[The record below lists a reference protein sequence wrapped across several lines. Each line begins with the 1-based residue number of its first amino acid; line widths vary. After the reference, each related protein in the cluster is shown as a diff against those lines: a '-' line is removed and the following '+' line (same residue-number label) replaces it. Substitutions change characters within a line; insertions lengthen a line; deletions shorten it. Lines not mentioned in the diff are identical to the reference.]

1 MREPRLRKIQ
11 QWKAKSEQE
20 AEDHVALRK
29 HSEEWIMQLKPKDVA
44 CACGHITNLTTRKL
58 RCIKCGKDVFYDEN
72 EKKVHRRQSLYVAAI
87 IVMALSFVA
96 YFFIEMVLGPLLL
109 LIE

>member
-11 QWKAKSEQE
+11 QRKAESTQE
-20 AEDHVALRK
+20 AADHVALRK

-58 RCIKCGKDVFYDEN
+58 LCIKCGKYVFYN
-72 EKKVHRRQSLYVAAI
+72 EQERKTHRRQTLYFIAVT
-87 IVMALSFVA
+87 VMALGFIT
-96 YFFIEMVLGPLLL
+96 YFFVEMVLGPLKLL
-109 LIE
+109 ME